1 MPLIG
6 RQPLDALEDLLEQ
19 AVLQRDIPL
28 QKTRLTAV
36 LIIGAFSQL
45 AISTMQG
52 SWKNRCRRWHLK

>member
-1 MPLIG
+1 
-6 RQPLDALEDLLEQ
+6 LEDLLEQ